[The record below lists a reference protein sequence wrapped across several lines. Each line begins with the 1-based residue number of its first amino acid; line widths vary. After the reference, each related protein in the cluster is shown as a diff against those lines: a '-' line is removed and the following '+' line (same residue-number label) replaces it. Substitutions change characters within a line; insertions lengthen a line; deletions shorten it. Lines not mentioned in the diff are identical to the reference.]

1 MALSK
6 ADRKWREERLA
17 RQSAFDRSKCS
28 ARAVEARTQL
38 AQRLYVAC
46 LQGELLTNWTGI
58 ALDNL
63 AKECARA
70 ALHFSM
76 AEVVIHAH
84 YHDLGKE
91 AKDGE
96 ALPE

>member
-1 MALSK
+1 MVPANH
-6 ADRKWREERLA
+6 DVRESI
-17 RQSAFDRSKCS
+17 Q
-28 ARAVEARTQL
+28 ARTEL

-46 LQGELLTNWTGI
+46 LQGEPLSTWPGV
-58 ALDNL
+58 ALDRL

-70 ALHFSM
+70 AFHFSM
-76 AEVVIHAH
+76 AEAVIHAH